1 MFSAGWGFAREVL
14 SGRCFR
20 YNGAMSHLIVDE
32 RKCRRDGICVESCPV
47 GIIELREEKAVPT
60 PADGADA
67 LCISCGHCVAV
78 CPYGAMSLDTMA
90 SEDCPPVQGEWALTP
105 EQTEHFLRSRRS
117 IRVYRE
123 EPVEKEKLRRLI
135 EIARYAP
142 SGHNAQPVQWL
153 VVHDADEVNRMA
165 GMAADWMRSVLKAN
179 PDMGRGMLLDRI
191 IAARDAG
198 KDTICRGAHHLVVTH
213 GPEKDPVVPSACT
226 IALAYLELAAPSLG
240 LGACWAGYLHVA
252 ALQWPPLKEALALPE
267 GHAFQ
272 GGMMVGYPKYRYKR
286 FPLRKD
292 PLITWGQPGEPL

>member
-1 MFSAGWGFAREVL
+1 
-14 SGRCFR
+14 
-20 YNGAMSHLIVDE
+20 MSHLIVDE

-191 IAARDAG
+191 IAA
-198 KDTICRGAHHLVVTH
+198 
-213 GPEKDPVVPSACT
+213 
-226 IALAYLELAAPSLG
+226 
-240 LGACWAGYLHVA
+240 GACWAGYLHVA
-252 ALQWPPLKEALALPE
+252 ALQWPPLKEALALPG